1 MSERRPEWPEV
12 RDHCK
17 KFIETSRRALEQ
29 PLLDVQTTEF
39 ERGKIMALR
48 NVLRLSE
55 PAPETPSDTP
65 IKY

>member
-1 MSERRPEWPEV
+1 MNERRPEWPEV
-12 RDHCK
+12 RDHCE
-17 KFIETSRRALEQ
+17 KFIEVARRTLET
-29 PLLDVQTTEF
+29 PGLSASESDT

-65 IKY
+65 IAY